1 MTFERAFRR
10 YGLLL
15 CVLAPPVAWAD
26 IVVDP
31 NDCLPGN
38 KPDCTAAIQAA
49 LDAADPVVRL
59 TSAIGSDNTWVTG
72 PLFVPSNTQ
81 VVIGP
86 GVRIKAKADA
96 YAGDA
101 AIFNILQKA
110 GGTRPNDISIV
121 GESYLDKARLEYDPV
136 DHVYS
141 NDERGHAISITNADN
156 ILVRN
161 VHIRYTY
168 GDGIYIG
175 DDNNSH
181 PKPQRRSTNV
191 QVLDSV
197 IERASR
203 NGISI
208 TAGEHILV
216 QNVAIREIRS
226 IKPSVASKGPWAGID
241 IEPDQSEHPL
251 TDIQINQCDLIGNSG
266 HGVLIELANAAADQD
281 GYSISITVDRA
292 RIDESGRA
300 GVWITNAL
308 PHLKGTLLFKDGY
321 VHGAKWAA
329 MVVRDKTQVGPTVE
343 FRNLEIDGVNRARPA
358 KSATGRMCQA
368 RYLSRSLVF
377 QNLPVEV
384 RGMASRNSKRSGS
397 CHFAN
402 L

>member
-1 MTFERAFRR
+1 VT
-10 YGLLL
+10 
-15 CVLAPPVAWAD
+15 WAE

-31 NDCLPGN
+31 GDCLRG
-38 KPDCTAAIQAA
+38 KQPDCTAAIQAA
-49 LDAADPVVRL
+49 LDSGDRVVRL
-59 TSAIGSDNTWVTG
+59 TSAIGSENTWITG
-72 PLFVPSNTQ
+72 PLFVPSNRR
-81 VVIGP
+81 VLIGP

-96 YAGDA
+96 YTGDA
-101 AIFNILQKA
+101 AIFNILQQA
-110 GGTRPNDISIV
+110 GGARPSDIAIV
-121 GESYLDKARLEYDPV
+121 GESYNDKARLEYDPV
-136 DHVYS
+136 DHLYS
-141 NDERGHAISITNADN
+141 RDERGHAISITNADN

-175 DDNNSH
+175 DDNKSH
-181 PKPQRRSTNV
+181 PKPERRSTHV

-208 TAGEHILV
+208 TAGEHVLI
-216 QNVAIREIRS
+216 QNVAVRETRS

-251 TDIQINQCDLIGNSG
+251 TDIQINRCDLIGNAG

-281 GYSISITVDRA
+281 GYSISIKVDRA
-292 RIDESGRA
+292 RIDRSGRC
-300 GVWITNAL
+300 GFWITNAL

-321 VHGAKWAA
+321 VRG
-329 MVVRDKTQVGPTVE
+329 
-343 FRNLEIDGVNRARPA
+343 
-358 KSATGRMCQA
+358 SATGGICQA